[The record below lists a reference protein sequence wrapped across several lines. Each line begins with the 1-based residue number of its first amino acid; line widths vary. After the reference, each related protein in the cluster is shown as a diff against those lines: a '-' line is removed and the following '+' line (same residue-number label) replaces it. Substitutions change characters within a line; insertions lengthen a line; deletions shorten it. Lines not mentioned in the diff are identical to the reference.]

1 MTPIKIEEQF
11 NLNGAKYHVQGLIL
25 HQGGSIHHGHYVT
38 YLKHGGSWTLHD
50 DDKPTQ
56 SAEFQEINN
65 RQQYIIIARK
75 AEKDGH
81 QFVTPSTKRRAQPL
95 AQLESEECQLCI
107 NSTQHHCQ
115 MCKQPVCNFHSVPYD
130 DTESHRVHPQC
141 QTQKSLSG
149 RSSSESLYD
158 SECEGKKT
166 PDAKKLKRQ
175 QTTPHAPDKDKRSAQ
190 QKQVEVSEDEQDARM
205 IELKTK
211 STKRTEEETSE
222 LIDILRAKH
231 EQLKNKGKQKTDQDK
246 KEFKSLTEQL
256 SRLKKGSAYHA
267 ADQARKAAERSNMT
281 PEKRTEKP
289 YRSVESFEKRLSI
302 LCC

>member
-1 MTPIKIEEQF
+1 LGSLLRNVLSPNNEGTEEMKCSLCCPHDSTPGLKCTCEKHPCKEEKKISKSPNSLFIQLLRYSGESKIMTPIKIEEQF
-11 NLNGAKYHVQGLIL
+11 NLNGTKYHVQGLIL

-158 SECEGKKT
+158 SECEGKRHRT
-166 PDAKKLKRQ
+166 Q
-175 QTTPHAPDKDKRSAQ
+175 RS
-190 QKQVEVSEDEQDARM
+190 
-205 IELKTK
+205 
-211 STKRTEEETSE
+211 
-222 LIDILRAKH
+222 
-231 EQLKNKGKQKTDQDK
+231 
-246 KEFKSLTEQL
+246 
-256 SRLKKGSAYHA
+256 
-267 ADQARKAAERSNMT
+267 
-281 PEKRTEKP
+281 
-289 YRSVESFEKRLSI
+289 
-302 LCC
+302 